1 MTSRKRT
8 SSEVRGADPAAPFVY
23 HPAPGWKPPREDPAA
38 AIAILTAS
46 GAAVLSAQPAPNAPS
61 AEEQS
66 RAREKQAWERGFQEG
81 AAKARAESD
90 VESTKQRDAVA
101 EALRGFAQQRGEYFR
116 RVEAEVVGLALAIAR
131 KVLRREAQIDPL
143 LLSGMVR
150 VALEKTAASQNVRLR
165 VHPSQIDAWR
175 EHLAALGD
183 LGIEPELS
191 GDATLEPNQCQIE
204 TEMGVTELNLETH
217 LKEIEQGLFDLLA
230 QRPTPK

>member
-8 SSEVRGADPAAPFVY
+8 SSETRGADPAAPFVY

-46 GAAVLSAQPAPNAPS
+46 GAAVLPVQAAPNACI
-61 AEEQS
+61 AEDQM
-66 RAREKQAWERGFQEG
+66 RAREKQAWERGFQE
-81 AAKARAESD
+81 AVAKTRAEAD
-90 VESTKQRDAVA
+90 VESEKLRDAVA
-101 EALRGFAQQRGEYFR
+101 EALRRFAQQREEYFR
-116 RVEAEVVGLALAIAR
+116 RVEAEVVSLALAIAR

-175 EHLAALGD
+175 EYLATLGE
-183 LGIEPELS
+183 LGAVPELS
-191 GDATLEPNQCQIE
+191 GDGALEPNQCQIE
-204 TEMGVTELNLETH
+204 TEMGVTELNLESH

-230 QRPTPK
+230 QRPTAK

>member
-46 GAAVLSAQPAPNAPS
+46 GAAVLSVQSAPNAPS
-61 AEEQS
+61 AEDQI
-66 RAREKQAWERGFQEG
+66 RAREKQAWERGFHEG
-81 AAKARAESD
+81 AAKARADSD
-90 VESTKQRDAVA
+90 VESEKQRDAVA
-101 EALRGFAQQRGEYFR
+101 EALRGFAQQREEYFS
-116 RVEAEVVGLALAIAR
+116 RVEAEVVSLALAIAR

-165 VHPSQIDAWR
+165 VHPSQIDVWR
-175 EHLAALGD
+175 EHLAALGH
-183 LGIEPELS
+183 LGIAPELS
-191 GDATLEPNQCQIE
+191 GDAALEPNQCQIE

-230 QRPTPK
+230 QRPTLK